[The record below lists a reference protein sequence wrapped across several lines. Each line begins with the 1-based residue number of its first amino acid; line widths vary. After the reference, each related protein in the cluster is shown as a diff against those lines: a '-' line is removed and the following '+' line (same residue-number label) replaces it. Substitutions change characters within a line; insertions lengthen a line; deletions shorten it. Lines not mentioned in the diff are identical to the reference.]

1 MVKRPWSVALISI
14 VLIVYS
20 VIRVI
25 MYTAVLIKSPITER
39 TPDELPLLFVLLS
52 VMLASV
58 CFLLAGGILSFIGMS
73 LGRWFIIGWGIVAL
87 IVQHDY
93 MIPRIIFLIIALL
106 MLFNKPANQF
116 FRSRKMPKSSIMESE
131 LNT

>member
-25 MYTAVLIKSPITER
+25 MYTAVLIQSPITER
-39 TPDELPLLFVLLS
+39 TPDELPLLFVLLL

-106 MLFNKPANQF
+106 MPFNKPANQF